1 MLRLDPKEKQSSV
14 SILQRD
20 PEDLWKF
27 RSMWLEVIPQIRQVP
42 PLPSTRHG
50 FTPEDALDELTPPAF
65 GTELSS
71 LLSFRI
77 SSGRKR
83 IFLAVGLK

>member
-1 MLRLDPKEKQSSV
+1 MEIQTHVAESDPPNSSG
-14 SILQRD
+14 S
-20 PEDLWKF
+20 PH
-27 RSMWLEVIPQIRQVP
+27 
-42 PLPSTRHG
+42 PSTRHG